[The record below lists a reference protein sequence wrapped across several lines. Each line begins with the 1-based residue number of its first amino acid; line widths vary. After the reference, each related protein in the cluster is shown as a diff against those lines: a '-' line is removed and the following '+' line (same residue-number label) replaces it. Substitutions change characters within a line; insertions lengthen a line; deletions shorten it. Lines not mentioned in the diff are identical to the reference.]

1 MAPGSSRSNWTQFN
15 YEARGREFESLRAY
29 HPYENAWLK
38 SLIIII
44 RLLAF
49 EVCLGYS
56 WNPQPY
62 KISNLRSD
70 ATTCCACKG
79 G

>member
-1 MAPGSSRSNWTQFN
+1 MGKRDLYEDGCVDGAA

-56 WNPQPY
+56 
-62 KISNLRSD
+62 
-70 ATTCCACKG
+70 
-79 G
+79 